1 MLSQTVVSGYAD
13 SLGTVQV
20 RLPLRYPL
28 GDAAARPHEQFELR
42 LAHTGRIVLLV
53 AVEGTFIDA
62 VACVVLHDRST
73 IRLTPLLGQPNR
85 LGLKFQLVEVLLPH
99 RALPRC
105 VAVRLGDGPYMVVEA
120 IDENYLFVSVKVG
133 VDDFICLLAL
143 AFSLGRFEHWGSIL
157 VPYSFELRLAPFS
170 MHLVSPCDLVV
181 LLEDGALL
189 HFRRAA
195 PLANYEVHNFSEP
208 TSILPFNFGWPRRA
222 AEPLGGVAPAAVVDA
237 VALSPST
244 FAAFLVNKTVRV
256 WDLSTHRLALA
267 VIDVRRSKTGP
278 SLRLITS
285 GAARHLEV
293 VRHES
298 QHVLVCHHL
307 EDGGVRV
314 SAWPCVDGVPQREVV
329 LTPQPPAGS
338 SAWLVQDFG
347 ARMDA
352 GHLHLSIL
360 WKTNT
365 ASVYSRQ
372 TFDMASA
379 QPLGPAWWS
388 LQPWERS
395 VLRTFLPYFDASYYS
410 DKIFNSGYYNE
421 NVVKTSLAI
430 FRNHIGFKDLDLSLA
445 NLSLRQAILETIGHD
460 EALAKQ
466 NWYKLDLLCEEYK
479 KLGDECL
486 ALWSESQWVD
496 SVVLNAN
503 SVAVVRPAHRFECA
517 NPLVGP
523 ILAELAVILSTK
535 TYIKVYRQVVEHPE
549 LDAAAVEQLFELLC
563 RKISAED
570 RSRLVDEFVAVPNVL
585 DELHRILDADDSE
598 DDTAVAG
605 SCGSLTKLTLLLS
618 FKEIKSCHE
627 STLLGLVVLLAIM
640 EVNEQTLAL
649 INEIAGR
656 LATYKLL
663 NTVLDT
669 SYTVNV
675 AGSISGKV
683 ERNQLSN
690 LENLLFWNAVVAHNP
705 RLNCQISRGDIN
717 AAFDL
722 VYSLL
727 CHNYD
732 LFISNVILDL
742 ISHDEGDLI
751 KEIFIDRLN
760 LQGTMGRLLIGLVH
774 LISNDSVEFYRAFDS
789 APLDLKDYAVRS
801 ELTTIAQ
808 HLQANVHLRQ
818 FFDTI
823 LQIGPDE
830 DVAIERATFYHA
842 LSHLATSQSKPMH
855 SRFISPVTSTFLTS
869 TDTSAWAERHGSLLS
884 ASSTDTASFKR
895 SALKF
900 EVRAVEALEAA
911 RSGRAAAKLA
921 TYHLDLF
928 ELALALNDYPSIHR
942 ALAYLDAHAGGDIDM
957 RAIFTRL
964 INHLITTRSILF
976 VFTSPSPLFSKN
988 YNLVDS
994 ILLDMANNELALAHL
1009 LKYYEYLYS
1018 WRLFGG
1024 WGAQLQFSS
1033 KAMGDKRGAVE
1044 ALYIFITRFR
1054 HEQQSLNADGQ
1065 SFEVDKDIKQY
1076 RLKVL
1081 ELYMIILNVLKSFD
1095 NAEDRW
1101 IIKSADAEDAL
1112 AVSTLEELNREYAIW
1127 LQKLQN
1133 EMSEWT

>member
-1 MLSQTVVSGYAD
+1 MLSHTVVSGYAD

-28 GDAAARPHEQFELR
+28 GAAVARPHEQFELR
-42 LAHTGRIVLLV
+42 LAHAGRIVLLV

-62 VACVVLHDRST
+62 VACVVLHDRLT
-73 IRLTPLLGQPNR
+73 IRFTPLLGQPNR

-99 RALPRC
+99 RALPKC
-105 VAVRLGDGPYMVVEA
+105 VAVRLGDGPYLVVDA

-143 AFSLGRFEHWGSIL
+143 PFSLGRFEHWGSIL

-170 MHLVSPCDLVV
+170 MHLVSPYDLVV
-181 LLEDGALL
+181 LLMDATLL

-195 PLANYEVHNFSEP
+195 LLANYEVHNFSEP
-208 TSILPFNFGWPRRA
+208 TSILPFNIGWPRRA

-237 VALSPST
+237 VLLSAST
-244 FAAFLVNKTVRV
+244 FAAYLVNKTLRV
-256 WDLSTHRLALA
+256 WDLGTHRLALA
-267 VIDVRRSKTGP
+267 VIDVRRSKTDP

-293 VRHES
+293 VCHGR
-298 QHVLVCHHL
+298 QRVLACQHL

-314 SAWPCVDGVPQREVV
+314 SVWPCDDGVPQREVV
-329 LTPQPPAGS
+329 LTPQSPAGS
-338 SAWLVQDFG
+338 TAWLVQDFG
-347 ARMDA
+347 ARMDSS
-352 GHLHLSIL
+352 HVELSIL

-372 TFDMASA
+372 KFDLGSG
-379 QPLGPAWWS
+379 QPVGTPWWS
-388 LQPWERS
+388 LQPCERS

-421 NVVKTSLAI
+421 QVVKTSLAI
-430 FRNHIGFKDLDLSLA
+430 FRNHIGFKDLDLSLT

-460 EALAKQ
+460 EELAKQ

-479 KLGDECL
+479 KVGDECL
-486 ALWSESQWVD
+486 ALWTGSLRVD

-503 SVAVVRPAHRFECA
+503 SIAAVRPAHRFECA
-517 NPLVGP
+517 NSHVGP
-523 ILAELAVILSTK
+523 ILAELAVLLSTK
-535 TYIKVYRQVVEHPE
+535 TYIKVYRQVLEHPE
-549 LDAAAVEQLFELLC
+549 LDGGAVEQLFELLC
-563 RKISAED
+563 RKISAAD
-570 RSRLVDEFVAVPNVL
+570 RLRLVDEFVAVPNVM
-585 DELHRILDADDSE
+585 DEIHRMIDADGSE
-598 DDTAVAG
+598 DETVMAG

-649 INEIAGR
+649 VNQIAGR
-656 LATYKLL
+656 LATYKLF

-669 SYTVNV
+669 SYSVNV

-690 LENLLFWNAVVAHNP
+690 LENLLFWSAVVAHHP
-705 RLNCQISRGDIN
+705 RLGCLISSGDIN

-727 CHNYD
+727 EHD
-732 LFISNVILDL
+732 SFIFNVVLDL

-774 LISNDSVEFYRAFDS
+774 LISNDSGEFYRAFDS
-789 APLDLKDYAVRS
+789 PIDLKDYAVRS

-808 HLQANVHLRQ
+808 HLQGNAHLRQ

-842 LSHLATSQSKPMH
+842 LSQLATSQSKPTH

-869 TDTSAWAERHGSLLS
+869 RDTCAWAERHGSLLS
-884 ASSTDTASFKR
+884 ASSADTASFKR

-900 EVRAVEALEAA
+900 EVRAVEALEGA
-911 RSGRAAAKLA
+911 RSGSAAATLA

-928 ELALALNDYPSIHR
+928 ELALALSDFPSIHR
-942 ALAYLDAHAGGDIDM
+942 ALAYLDAHPGGDIDM

-1024 WGAQLQFSS
+1024 RGVPQQFSS
-1033 KAMGDKRGAVE
+1033 RAMGDKRGAVE

-1065 SFEVDKDIKQY
+1065 SFEVDEDIKQY

-1095 NAEDRW
+1095 SAEDRW
-1101 IIKSADAEDAL
+1101 IIKSADTEDAL
-1112 AVSTLEELNREYAIW
+1112 AVSTLEELDREYAIW